1 MKGQALAD
9 LLASHPRWS
18 EKKED
23 EEDEVTYAM
32 TISWNSMWTMYFD
45 GAAVGQRGGAGTS
58 RGAGVVLMDPEG
70 QLHLHAFSLNF
81 FCTNNTAEYDALI
94 CGMELAIK
102 LNVKRLLVRGDSQLV
117 IQQVL
122 GNYETKE
129 QQLLVCKARV
139 VSLLKRFD
147 EVLFEHITRSSN
159 RMADALAVL
168 GSRILQFKEWTGK
181 PVIWFARQ
189 DAPSGAILP
198 DVFPVDNLEAKS
210 YKDWYGDV
218 FDYLANGF
226 LPSNSYKSR
235 NIRRKAALYYFD
247 GEKLY
252 KRTADGILLRCLTR
266 QESLDAMREAHE
278 GFVVNIKEAGAS
290 TSFC

>member
-1 MKGQALAD
+1 
-9 LLASHPRWS
+9 
-18 EKKED
+18 
-23 EEDEVTYAM
+23 
-32 TISWNSMWTMYFD
+32 
-45 GAAVGQRGGAGTS
+45 
-58 RGAGVVLMDPEG
+58 MDPYG
-70 QLHLHAFSLNF
+70 RLHLHAYSLNYF
-81 FCTNNTAEYDALI
+81 STNNTTEYDALI
-94 CGMELAIK
+94 CGMELAIQM
-102 LNVKRLLVRGDSQLV
+102 NVRRLLVKGHSQLV

-139 VSLLKRFD
+139 VSLLKEFD
-147 EVLFEHITRSSN
+147 EVLFEHIASSSN

-168 GSRILQFKEWTGK
+168 GSRILQFGEWTGK
-181 PVIWFARQ
+181 PVILFALQ

-198 DVFPVDNLEAKS
+198 DAFPVENVEAKS

-226 LPSNSYKSR
+226 LPSNSYKSK
-235 NIRRKAALYYFD
+235 NIRKKAAPYYFD

-266 QESLDAMREAHE
+266 QESLDAMRESHE
-278 GFVVNIKEAGAS
+278 GSCGEH
-290 TSFC
+290 